1 MNFNYL
7 ELEDL
12 KKSFPNK
19 PDINNE
25 IIKNEN
31 YIKLYNI
38 YRNFFSQY
46 FIKVLN
52 LKNKDNIIKESN
64 LDFKKINSKD
74 MDMYQYFTKEEL
86 DYIYLRNNIYIE
98 KLNSEEL
105 DFLNKYITYDDL
117 KLDEQIERF
126 IKNTFEKVIFEDITG
141 DNKIAYISYG
151 TDSFKYY
158 LKNNSLVIGL
168 REDTFFKGELTD
180 KEWFEQHKKKNEFL
194 NVFINNMESEFR
206 IMNIDIP
213 IRVLVYSEYSVKKR

>member
-7 ELEDL
+7 ELKDL

-31 YIKLYNI
+31 YIKLYNT

-52 LKNKDNIIKESN
+52 LKSKDNIIKKSN
-64 LDFKKINSKD
+64 LNFNKINSKD

-105 DFLNKYITYDDL
+105 DFLNKFISYDDL
-117 KLDEQIERF
+117 RLDKQIEKF
-126 IKNTFEKVIFEDITG
+126 IENTFQKVIFEEIPS

-151 TDSFKYY
+151 TDSFEYY
-158 LKNNSLVIGL
+158 VTNNSFIIGL

-206 IMNIDIP
+206 TMNIDIP
-213 IRVLVYSEYSVKKR
+213 IKVILYSEYSVIKR